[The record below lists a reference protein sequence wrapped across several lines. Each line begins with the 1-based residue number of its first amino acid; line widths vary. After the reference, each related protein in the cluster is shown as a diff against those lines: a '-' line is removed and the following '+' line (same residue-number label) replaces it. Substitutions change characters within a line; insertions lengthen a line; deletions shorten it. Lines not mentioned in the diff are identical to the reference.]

1 MPKIFL
7 IKNRLHQ
14 QQLRLLESQHPSK
27 SPPLGS
33 GKDSPLGSSE
43 PLSLIVNKDQ
53 YRDRTDDDRATTPES
68 LRSSSPAPS
77 PPPTQQ
83 QPASNATS
91 QPPRRFISS
100 ILGGDVP
107 YGSRRH
113 VLTRAERKEYS
124 SPPIASDDPPQFLSK
139 AERIALPR
147 PKTPPKAP
155 RIEPPTRVSVI
166 QRVPSQGQSASRKE
180 GNKIEIERVDPVQA
194 PEPEQVNYL
203 RYANSHSPNE

>member
-1 MPKIFL
+1 MQACINYRHVHKFFDKSISC
-7 IKNRLHQ
+7 KN
-14 QQLRLLESQHPSK
+14 
-27 SPPLGS
+27 
-33 GKDSPLGSSE
+33 
-43 PLSLIVNKDQ
+43 
-53 YRDRTDDDRATTPES
+53 RDRTDDDRATTPES

-194 PEPEQVNYL
+194 PEPEQ
-203 RYANSHSPNE
+203 

>member
-1 MPKIFL
+1 MKIYPGELTL
-7 IKNRLHQ
+7 I
-14 QQLRLLESQHPSK
+14 
-27 SPPLGS
+27 
-33 GKDSPLGSSE
+33 
-43 PLSLIVNKDQ
+43 SLTVD
-53 YRDRTDDDRATTPES
+53 RDRTDDDRATTPES
-68 LRSSSPAPS
+68 LRSNSPAPS
-77 PPPTQQ
+77 PPPPTQ
-83 QPASNATS
+83 QPASNNATS
-91 QPPRRFISS
+91 PAPRRFISS

-139 AERIALPR
+139 SERIALPR
-147 PKTPPKAP
+147 PQTPPKAP

-194 PEPEQVNYL
+194 PEPEQVNYAL
-203 RYANSHSPNE
+203 REFTFTEWMNLVSSCWKSTFGETTNVSKVPTSRFFL